1 PRHLAQFTPRTLG
14 GVVERAGGTVLWC
27 WHQAKPRYYLRSVD
41 YMLRDRG
48 WIRLARLM
56 KRPLIRGLLKLILEI
71 TLPLGSLARRGE
83 VIRVGAKRAWT

>member
-1 PRHLAQFTPRTLG
+1 
-14 GVVERAGGTVLWC
+14 
-27 WHQAKPRYYLRSVD
+27 
-41 YMLRDRG
+41 MLRDRG